1 MERTKVNE
9 ISAKD
14 AYMIAMNYLNTMS
27 IDLKPVF
34 DKIREK
40 ASHGFTYFYIS
51 ERMDKQ
57 LYNSI
62 CSMKKVEY
70 LKSLGYHVKND
81 IFLKLLKL
89 VGIKNDQCKRN

>member
-1 MERTKVNE
+1 MNE

-14 AYMIAMNYLNTMS
+14 AHIIAMNYLNSTS

-40 ASHGFTYFYIS
+40 ASHGFTYLYIS

-57 LYNSI
+57 LYNSV

-70 LKSLGYHVKND
+70 LKISGIILKM
-81 IFLKLLKL
+81 IFFLKLLK
-89 VGIKNDQCKRN
+89 

>member
-1 MERTKVNE
+1 MNE

-14 AYMIAMNYLNTMS
+14 AHIIAMNYLNNVST
-27 IDLKPVF
+27 DLKPVF
-34 DKIREK
+34 DKILEK
-40 ASHGFTYFYIS
+40 ASYGFTYLYIS

-70 LKSLGYHVKND
+70 LKSLGCHVKND
-81 IFLKLLKL
+81 IFSKTIEINWNQK
-89 VGIKNDQCKRN
+89 

>member
-1 MERTKVNE
+1 MNE

-14 AYMIAMNYLNTMS
+14 AYIIAMNYLNNVST
-27 IDLKPVF
+27 DLKPVF

-40 ASHGFTYFYIS
+40 ASHGFTYLYIS
-51 ERMDKQ
+51 ERIDKQ

-70 LKSLGYHVKND
+70 LKNFGYHIKND
-81 IFLKLLKL
+81 IFSKTIEISWNQK
-89 VGIKNDQCKRN
+89 

>member
-1 MERTKVNE
+1 MNE

-14 AYMIAMNYLNTMS
+14 THIIAMNYLNSTS

-40 ASHGFTYFYIS
+40 ASHGFTYLYIS
-51 ERMDKQ
+51 ERIDEQ
-57 LYNSI
+57 LYNSV

-70 LKSLGYHVKND
+70 LKNLGYH
-81 IFLKLLKL
+81 
-89 VGIKNDQCKRN
+89 IKK

>member
-1 MERTKVNE
+1 MNE
-9 ISAKD
+9 IIAKD

-27 IDLKPVF
+27 TDLKLVF
-34 DKIREK
+34 DKISEK
-40 ASHGFTYFYIS
+40 ASHGFTYLYIG
-51 ERMDKQ
+51 ERIDKQ

-81 IFLKLLKL
+81 IFSKTIEISWNQK
-89 VGIKNDQCKRN
+89 

>member
-1 MERTKVNE
+1 MNE

-14 AYMIAMNYLNTMS
+14 VHIIAMNYLNSTS

-40 ASHGFTYFYIS
+40 ASHGFTYLYIS

-57 LYNSI
+57 LYNSV

-70 LKSLGYHVKND
+70 LKKSWVSY
-81 IFLKLLKL
+81 
-89 VGIKNDQCKRN
+89 

>member
-1 MERTKVNE
+1 MNE
-9 ISAKD
+9 ITAKD

-27 IDLKPVF
+27 TDLKLVF
-34 DKIREK
+34 DKIRGK
-40 ASHGFTYFYIS
+40 ASHGFTYLYIS
-51 ERMDKQ
+51 EEMDRS

-81 IFLKLLKL
+81 IFSKTIEINWNQK
-89 VGIKNDQCKRN
+89 

>member
-1 MERTKVNE
+1 MNE

-14 AYMIAMNYLNTMS
+14 AHIIAMNYLNSTS

-40 ASHGFTYFYIS
+40 ASHGFTYLYIS
-51 ERMDKQ
+51 ERIDGQ
-57 LYNSI
+57 LYNSV

-70 LKSLGYHVKND
+70 LKNLGYYIKND
-81 IFLKLLKL
+81 IFSKTIEISWNQK
-89 VGIKNDQCKRN
+89 

>member
-1 MERTKVNE
+1 MNNITAKEAHT
-9 ISAKD
+9 IS
-14 AYMIAMNYLNTMS
+14 MNYLNTMS
-27 IDLKPVF
+27 TDLKPVF

-40 ASHGFTYFYIS
+40 VSHGFTYLYIS

-81 IFLKLLKL
+81 IFSKTIEISWNQK
-89 VGIKNDQCKRN
+89 

>member
-1 MERTKVNE
+1 MNE

-14 AYMIAMNYLNTMS
+14 AHIIAMNHLNNVS

-40 ASHGFTYFYIS
+40 SSNGFTYLYIN
-51 ERMDKQ
+51 ERMDKN

-70 LKSLGYHVKND
+70 LKKSRVSY
-81 IFLKLLKL
+81 
-89 VGIKNDQCKRN
+89 